1 MIIKLHGETSIKNLP
16 NIIKDLITDIQ
27 VRAGIDPASSIT
39 LKDVELGVLFNI
51 NGEKMLLSVEHGGV
65 KETFTI
71 HVELDEAG
79 NIKGKKDNEEESF
92 LDEYSKAVA
101 LGLESP
107 TTEEIESV
115 YNDDDLAEVSFE
127 VGGDLKAI
135 HYKHKTEEGLF
146 VVRYYRN
153 GVLVGETGYGEKKKE
168 A

>member
-39 LKDVELGVLFNI
+39 LKDVEL
-51 NGEKMLLSVEHGGV
+51 
-65 KETFTI
+65 
-71 HVELDEAG
+71 DEAG

-92 LDEYSKAVA
+92 LDEYSRAVA

-115 YNDDDLAEVSFE
+115 YTDDDLAEVSFE